1 MLESK
6 RRQVYKKHFLVGLK
20 VCRKVLIR
28 GNKNIAE
35 KLRSEYQKLRIYA
48 DYKTLKTLLKKAI
61 TKNEENL
68 QFSKFLLIIIELVIT
83 FMG

>member
-6 RRQVYKKHFLVGLK
+6 RRQVYKKHFFFGLK

-35 KLRSEYQKLRIYA
+35 KLRSEYQKLTIYA
-48 DYKTLKTLLKKAI
+48 DYKTFMKNTKTLLKKAI

-68 QFSKFLLIIIELVIT
+68 QFF
-83 FMG
+83 